1 MPAIFHRSID
11 EEEVAADKDDEAH
24 DGAGHVGG
32 VAGQVSVNNFVKRLE
47 MSYSFL
53 HHIIHLPNGT
63 LLFFDKMTVM

>member
-47 MSYSFL
+47 MSYL
-53 HHIIHLPNGT
+53 DLNHKHLPNGIPCYSLT
-63 LLFFDKMTVM
+63 R

>member
-1 MPAIFHRSID
+1 MPAIFHGSID

-47 MSYSFL
+47 MSYLKL
-53 HHIIHLPNGT
+53 HCRQRNIEMVPCYSLT
-63 LLFFDKMTVM
+63 R

>member
-47 MSYSFL
+47 MSYLNLTPHTYIFQMVPCYSL
-53 HHIIHLPNGT
+53 T
-63 LLFFDKMTVM
+63 R

>member
-1 MPAIFHRSID
+1 MPAIFHRPID

-47 MSYSFL
+47 MSYLNL
-53 HHIIHLPNGT
+53 HHKHLTNIFQT
-63 LLFFDKMTVM
+63 LPCYSLTR

>member
-47 MSYSFL
+47 MSYLDL
-53 HHIIHLPNGT
+53 HHKHIFQMVPCYSLT
-63 LLFFDKMTVM
+63 R

>member
-47 MSYSFL
+47 MSYLNL
-53 HHIIHLPNGT
+53 HHKHLTYIFQMVPCYSLT
-63 LLFFDKMTVM
+63 R